1 MPMISQMMRR
11 NHVSPGKERI
21 SQNAESMPAIGVK
34 GTHGVLNG
42 RGISGRL
49 RRSTQTPAQT
59 ITKASSVPMLTNS
72 PRIPIGI
79 SAAKNATK
87 IPTMM
92 VDFHGVR
99 NFGWI
104 SPAHF
109 QRKPSRDM
117 EEN

>member
-1 MPMISQMMRR
+1 MPITSQMTRR
-11 NHVSPGKERI
+11 IHVSNGKERI
-21 SQNAESMPAIGVK
+21 SQNAASIPQMGVK

-59 ITKASSVPMLTNS
+59 ITKASSVQILTNS
-72 PRIPIGI
+72 PRMPIGI

-109 QRKPSRDM
+109 QSKPSRDM
-117 EEN
+117 E